1 MLEAEWPHLF
11 VIDDDVNVPTGKG
24 PREVAA
30 EMVCSRVY
38 QLLQIL
44 NQKWRVELRGAHVG
58 SVLLRREA
66 IQGMNWKCLINGA
79 SWW

>member
-44 NQKWRVELRGAHVG
+44 NQK
-58 SVLLRREA
+58 
-66 IQGMNWKCLINGA
+66 
-79 SWW
+79 